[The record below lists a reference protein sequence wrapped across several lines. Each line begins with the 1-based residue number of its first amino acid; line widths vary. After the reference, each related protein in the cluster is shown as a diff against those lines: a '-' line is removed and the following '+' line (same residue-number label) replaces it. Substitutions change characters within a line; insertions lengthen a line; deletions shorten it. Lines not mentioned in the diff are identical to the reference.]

1 MTHRPMIIM
10 KHKNIIFFKRL
21 ATLLVTSLLLASVSF
36 NALSQ
41 TEVNGELAEETLD
54 SLMINL
60 READLTGFIEWV
72 AVRTGKNIIISNQ
85 VRGKV
90 TIYSSRAVSAKEAYK
105 IFLTVL
111 ELNQLAAIEEG
122 ETIKIVP
129 AASAK
134 TNNNPFFD
142 DRNHDK
148 EVITALIDIKHID
161 PLKLTAILRPLLPIL
176 TVMQPFEKTLIVTG
190 VADSII
196 KSQKLIAILDQPK
209 DETAYEIYTVVHAD
223 LLEITKTVKSIIDK
237 LNPSAAMTGGIKF
250 DMVVDQRTNA
260 VLIVGETKQR
270 KKAIILFKKLDT
282 PLSNDGNTQVVY
294 LNYIEASEIA
304 PILKSVGEGLLK
316 KSGPNTEHL
325 SIESSETTNAL
336 IITGPNG
343 VINSLKSIIAK
354 LDIQR
359 AQVMIEAVIVQ
370 ITGDVD
376 DDFGL
381 IWGGSSLYDTD
392 QDGTVTA
399 VNASYSSDA
408 FKNIADGVA
417 GQTTQELATGFISNS
432 GLSFGYLED
441 GNLIAA
447 LRAVTTRNKTNIM
460 STPTIVALD
469 NEEASLLVGQNVP
482 FQTGST
488 NLTSSSP
495 FSTVKR
501 QDIGIT
507 LKVTPRI
514 NQGDSITLEIEQTT
528 ENVASKGDA
537 LDLVTNKT
545 EIKTSALI
553 KDGQVLVL
561 GGLIKNDETEGR
573 SQVPILGDIPLI
585 GRLFRSNSVTKSRN
599 NLMVFIKPTIL
610 KDQLQI
616 SGLTAQ
622 RYAFMRERQLHSNL
636 SRFISSDQKPT
647 MPEYKIF
654 NQLNDSDLNVNEITN
669 TKVDR

>member
-1 MTHRPMIIM
+1 MEIKQRMHTV
-10 KHKNIIFFKRL
+10 KKL
-21 ATLLVTSLLLASVSF
+21 TTLGLVTLFTLAISP
-36 NALSQ
+36 ALLSQ
-41 TEVNGELAEETLD
+41 NTNPAKATD
-54 SLMINL
+54 SPSEIPPNEAFMINL
-60 READLTGFIEWV
+60 RQADLTNFIEWV
-72 AVRTGKNIIISNQ
+72 AARTGKNIIVNNN

-90 TIYSSRAVSAKEAYK
+90 TIYSNREVSPEEAYT

-111 ELNQLAAIEEG
+111 DMNSLAAISEG
-122 ETIKIVP
+122 STIKIIQS
-129 AASAK
+129 ASAK
-134 TNNNPFFD
+134 TSNTPFFD
-142 DRNHDK
+142 DRNNDK
-148 EVITALIDIKHID
+148 ETVTAIFDLKHTE
-161 PLKLTAILRPLLPIL
+161 PLKISAILRPLLPIATAL
-176 TVMQPFEKTLIVTG
+176 QTYEKTFIITG
-190 VADSII
+190 IAESIT
-196 KSQKLIAILDQPK
+196 KAKKLIAILDQPA
-209 DETAYEIYTVVHAD
+209 DRITYDIYAVIHAD
-223 LLEITKTVKSIIDK
+223 SSEISKTVKSIIGK
-237 LNPSAAMTGGIKF
+237 LDGPKINAGGTFF
-250 DMVVDQRTNA
+250 DMVVDQRTNS
-260 VLIVGETKQR
+260 VLIIGDSKQR
-270 KKAIILFKKLDT
+270 KKAMSLLQKLDT

-294 LNYIEASEIA
+294 LNYIEAKEIT
-304 PILKSVGEGLLK
+304 PILKSVGEGMLK
-316 KSGPNTEHL
+316 KNGDSKTSL
-325 SIESSETTNAL
+325 SIESSEATNAL
-336 IITGPNG
+336 VITGPNG
-343 VINSLKSIIAK
+343 LISNLKGIIAK

-381 IWGGSSLYDTD
+381 IWGGSSLYDTN
-392 QDGTVTA
+392 QDGSVAAINVFNST
-399 VNASYSSDA
+399 DA
-408 FKNIADGVA
+408 LTNIANGIDIGTPEA
-417 GQTTQELATGFISNS
+417 LAAGFISNS
-432 GLSFGYLED
+432 GLTFGYLED
-441 GNLIAA
+441 GNLIGAI
-447 LRAVTTRNKTNIM
+447 RAISTRNKTNIM

-488 NLTSSSP
+488 NLTSASP

-553 KDGQVLVL
+553 RDGQVLVL
-561 GGLIKNDETEGR
+561 GGLIKNDETQSR
-573 SQVPILGDIPLI
+573 SQVPILGNIPLL
-585 GRLFRSNSVTKSRN
+585 GRLFRSNSTSKTRN

-636 SRFISSDQKPT
+636 SRFINKQDKPI
-647 MPEYKIF
+647 MEEYDIF
-654 NQLNDSDLNVNEITN
+654 NQANVSDEEQIETLSH
-669 TKVDR
+669 

>member
-1 MTHRPMIIM
+1 MII
-10 KHKNIIFFKRL
+10 KIKQRISTVKKIAILGFATFFML
-21 ATLLVTSLLLASVSF
+21 AISPTLLSQNNGQPVAEDAS
-36 NALSQ
+36 SQ
-41 TEVNGELAEETLD
+41 TLPDEAF
-54 SLMINL
+54 MINL
-60 READLTGFIEWV
+60 RQADLTNFIEWV
-72 AVRTGKNIIISNQ
+72 AARTGKNIIVDNN

-90 TIYSSRAVSAKEAYK
+90 TIYSNREVSPEEAYT

-111 ELNQLAAIEEG
+111 DMNGLAAIDEG
-122 ETIKIVP
+122 STIKIVQS
-129 AASAK
+129 ASAK
-134 TNNNPFFD
+134 TANTPYYD
-142 DRNHDK
+142 DRSNEK
-148 EVITALIDIKHID
+148 ETDTAIIDLKHAD
-161 PLKLTAILRPLLPIL
+161 PAKITAILRPLLPLATAIQ
-176 TVMQPFEKTLIVTG
+176 TYEKTFIVTG
-190 VADSII
+190 IAESIS
-196 KSQKLIAILDQPK
+196 KARKLLAILDQPT
-209 DETAYEIYTVVHAD
+209 DQVTYDIYAAIHAD
-223 LLEITKTVKSIIDK
+223 SADISKTVKSIIDK
-237 LNPSAAMTGGIKF
+237 LNSPQAKVGGAVF
-250 DMVVDQRTNA
+250 DMVVDERTNS
-260 VLIVGETKQR
+260 VLIIGDSQQR
-270 KKAIILFKKLDT
+270 KKAVNLLKKLDT
-282 PLSNDGNTQVVY
+282 PLSNEGNTQVVY
-294 LNYIEASEIA
+294 LNYIEAKEIA
-304 PILKSVGEGLLK
+304 SILKNVGDGILK
-316 KSGPNTEHL
+316 KSNDNKTSF
-325 SIESSETTNAL
+325 SIESSEATNAL
-336 IITGPNG
+336 VITGPNG
-343 VINSLKSIIAK
+343 LLNSLKSIIAK

-381 IWGGSSLYDTD
+381 IWGGSSLYDTN
-392 QDGTVTA
+392 QDGSVA
-399 VNASYSSDA
+399 AINVFNSSDA
-408 FKNIADGVA
+408 LANIANGINTGTPEA
-417 GQTTQELATGFISNS
+417 LATGFISNS
-432 GLSFGYLED
+432 GLTYGYLEN
-441 GNLIAA
+441 GNLIGAI
-447 LRAVTTRNKTNIM
+447 RAISTRNKTNIM

-488 NLTSSSP
+488 NLTSASP

-561 GGLIKNDETEGR
+561 GGLIKNDETQGR
-573 SQVPILGDIPLI
+573 SQVPILGDLPLL
-585 GRLFRSNSVTKSRN
+585 GRLFRSNSINKTRN

-636 SRFISSDQKPT
+636 SRFINKQDKPV
-647 MPEYKIF
+647 MEEYDIF
-654 NQLNDSDLNVNEITN
+654 NQLNGSAEEPIESLSN
-669 TKVDR
+669 

>member
-1 MTHRPMIIM
+1 MEIKQQITSA
-10 KHKNIIFFKRL
+10 KRWVAFSLTILFML
-21 ATLLVTSLLLASVSF
+21 AFSPTLLSQSDKRAEASSLTAKGES
-36 NALSQ
+36 
-41 TEVNGELAEETLD
+41 TEAF
-54 SLMINL
+54 MINL
-60 READLTGFIEWV
+60 RQADLTSFIEWV
-72 AVRTGKNIIISNQ
+72 AARTGKNIIIGSN

-90 TIYSSRAVSAKEAYK
+90 TIYSNREVNPKEAYS

-111 ELNQLAAIEEG
+111 EMNKLAAIEVDS
-122 ETIKIVP
+122 TIQIVP
-129 AASAK
+129 SQSAK
-134 TNNNPFFD
+134 SSNIPFFD
-142 DRNHDK
+142 DRRYEK
-148 EVITALIDIKHID
+148 ETATALIDIKYTDLPKISSI
-161 PLKLTAILRPLLPIL
+161 LKPLLPAA
-176 TVMQPFEKTLIVTG
+176 TVIQAYKKTLIVTG
-190 VADSII
+190 IAESIG
-196 KSQKLIAILDQPK
+196 KAQKLIAILDQPS
-209 DETAYEIYTVVHAD
+209 DQITYDIYAVLHAD
-223 LLEITKTVKSIIDK
+223 STELSGTVNTIINK
-237 LNPSAAMTGGIKF
+237 LHPEKPQSNKASF
-250 DMVVDQRTNA
+250 DMVVDQRTNSI
-260 VLIVGETKQR
+260 LIIGAHKLR
-270 KKAIILFKKLDT
+270 MKAIELLQKLDT

-294 LNYIEASEIA
+294 LNYIESTEIA
-304 PILKSVGEGLLK
+304 PILKSIGEGMLEK
-316 KSGPNTEHL
+316 VDGSKTNL
-325 SIESSETTNAL
+325 SIESSEATNAL

-343 VINSLKSIIAK
+343 LINSLKGIIAK

-376 DDFGL
+376 DDFGM
-381 IWGGSSLYDTD
+381 IWGGSSLYDPN
-392 QDGTVTA
+392 QDGSVA
-399 VNASYSSDA
+399 AINVFNNSDA
-408 FKNIADGVA
+408 LTNIVTGI
-417 GQTTQELATGFISNS
+417 QTGTPEALATGFLSNS

-447 LRAVTTRNKTNIM
+447 IRAISTRNKTNIM

-488 NLTSSSP
+488 NLTSASP

-561 GGLIKNDETEGR
+561 GGLIKNDETQSR
-573 SQVPILGDIPLI
+573 SQVPNLGNIPLI
-585 GRLFRSNSVTKSRN
+585 GKLFRSSSITKSRN

-616 SGLTAQ
+616 TGLTAQ

-636 SRFISSDQKPT
+636 SRLINTNDDSTLQDFDL
-647 MPEYKIF
+647 F
-654 NQLNDSDLNVNEITN
+654 NQLNNNAEESVKAANN
-669 TKVDR
+669 